1 MPTPTGMGIAGDPTT
16 RKSTSGFIFTA
27 AGAPISWRSQAQRC
41 VALSTAEAEL
51 IALTESVKEAAWLS
65 KLATDD
71 LKIEACPLVIH
82 EDNQAAI
89 ALSRDIKFSE
99 KTKHMAVRWFYVT
112 EMASNGTVKVV
123 YVATTEQLSD
133 FLTKAQGP
141 TQFVVSRHRIGVVE
155 IINFTKKAHA

>member
-1 MPTPTGMGIAGDPTT
+1 M
-16 RKSTSGFIFTA
+16 
-27 AGAPISWRSQAQRC
+27 
-41 VALSTAEAEL
+41 
-51 IALTESVKEAAWLS
+51 
-65 KLATDD
+65 
-71 LKIEACPLVIH
+71 
-82 EDNQAAI
+82 
-89 ALSRDIKFSE
+89 SRDVKFSE